1 MPIEEIVVYVCNV
14 KQQYTQ
20 IGGSRPFGSAFLF
33 AGHDK
38 NNGFQLYSTDPSGN
52 YAGWKAT
59 AIGTNH
65 VAANSFLKQE
75 YKENMT
81 LEEGYGFALK
91 TLVKTME
98 TTSPSP
104 KKIELVSIGFDMEEK
119 IRGVTVP
126 ETKIAELLKTHGL
139 IAEK

>member
-1 MPIEEIVVYVCNV
+1 MHICDI
-14 KQQYTQ
+14 KQYYTQ
-20 IGGSRPFGSAFLF
+20 VGGSRPFGAAFLF
-33 AGHDK
+33 AGYDK
-38 NNGFQLYSTDPSGN
+38 NNKFQLYSTDPSGN

-75 YKENMT
+75 YKEGMT

-104 KKIELVSIGFDMEEK
+104 KKIELVSVSFDM
-119 IRGVTVP
+119 
-126 ETKIAELLKTHGL
+126 
-139 IAEK
+139 

>member
-1 MPIEEIVVYVCNV
+1 M
-14 KQQYTQ
+14 
-20 IGGSRPFGSAFLF
+20 F
-33 AGHDK
+33 AGYDK
-38 NNGFQLYSTDPSGN
+38 HNGFQLYSTDPSGN

-75 YKENMT
+75 YNKDGKGLS

-98 TTSPSP
+98 TTNPSP

-119 IRGVTVP
+119 IQAVTVP
-126 ETKIAELLKTHGL
+126 EERIGELLKSNGL
-139 IAEK
+139 IVEDKE